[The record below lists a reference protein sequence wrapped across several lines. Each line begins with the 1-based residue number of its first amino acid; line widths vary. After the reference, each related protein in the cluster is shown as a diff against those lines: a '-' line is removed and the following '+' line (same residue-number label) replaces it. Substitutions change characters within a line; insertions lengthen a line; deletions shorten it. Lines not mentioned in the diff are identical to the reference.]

1 MSADNHLLDWMF
13 NLVKILTVPSDLIR
27 FGFKDTPVAGSASEA
42 FLQRVEVADDAIRI
56 VGSRNIL

>member
-1 MSADNHLLDWMF
+1 MF
-13 NLVKILTVPSDLIR
+13 NLVNIPTVPSDLIR